1 MEFSTIGAED
11 SIDEAKARL
20 ESIDVLIVWGQEIII
35 GVITQ
40 SNLEK
45 VGTCGEIC
53 ELDILVDPSDEL
65 IEKWKPK
72 WIILPEDDEPVS
84 IMNHQ

>member
-40 SNLEK
+40 SSLEK

-72 WIILPEDDEPVS
+72 WIIITEDDEPVS